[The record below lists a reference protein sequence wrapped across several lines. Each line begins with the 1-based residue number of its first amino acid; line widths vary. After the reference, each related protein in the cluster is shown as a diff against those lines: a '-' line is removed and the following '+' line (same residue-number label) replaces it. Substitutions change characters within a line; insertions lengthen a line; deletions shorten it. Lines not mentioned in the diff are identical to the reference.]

1 MRREEYLQGILGALG
16 VGEDKGVPEPVWRQE
31 EYLAAI
37 YEAIKNLN
45 PASISTWKQLVSMVR
60 DGTASTYVKPGDP
73 YYAAK
78 ESGVSVTV
86 FGDITAATVSEETFI
101 NAIGHSDAAAYEF
114 IFDGAAWTLRGDVVE
129 LSNYGITPT
138 GTPAEGDTIVVHVSA
153 DEIVLETV
161 GIGCDVPVNPNLDNS
176 ISFLTRDVQ
185 TYGSIARC
193 APQALVS
200 VQTAIASGAKAY
212 VKGDHCAYD
221 GSTTEDGNFGFV
233 APGDI
238 PAGARIRHSEL
249 GKYQSSAD
257 DYTKAKVLSGKWT
270 IYAADYSVLYS
281 NVETIEDDT
290 GALLGTVTAKDPQYL
305 ENGTAGHVNF
315 TQRNQYGSNR
325 AAHAAHNKWL
335 NSDAAGAG
343 PGEIASWWA
352 PSDEFDMPIKSTLPG
367 WLHGLDPEFRSC
379 LAKVWKRTAKSISD
393 GYGYEDTQELVW
405 VPSMTE
411 VGFGNNN
418 SVVETSPKGSGGD
431 PNWTGAYPLYDGASN
446 ADRIKYLS
454 NTARYWFL
462 RSPVPSYA
470 YSVLGVSTGGSL
482 SNDGAVGAGGAVA
495 GLCIA

>member
-1 MRREEYLQGILGALG
+1 MGKVFRDQTAKEIEEVLVGILHQMGGTLAPENAMQIQAKVRAHTIGAYLQ
-16 VGEDKGVPEPVWRQE
+16 
-31 EYLAAI
+31 
-37 YEAIKNLN
+37 
-45 PASISTWKQLVSMVR
+45 
-60 DGTASTYVKPGDP
+60 PGDP
-73 YYAAK
+73 ITVAR
-78 ESGVSVTV
+78 ESSVSATV
-86 FGDITAATVSEETFI
+86 SGDVTAATVTEETFI
-101 NAIGHSDAAAYEF
+101 EAIGHSESNAYEF
-114 IFDGAAWTLRGDVVE
+114 VYDGAAWTLHNDVVE

-138 GTPAEGDTIVVHVSA
+138 GTPAEGDTIVIHVSA
-153 DEIVLETV
+153 DHIVFETL
-161 GIGCDVPVNPNLDNS
+161 GDGCDVPVNTNLDNS
-176 ISFLTRDVQ
+176 VSFLTRDVQ

-193 APQALVS
+193 APQALATVTS
-200 VQTAIASGAKAY
+200 AIASGEKAY

-233 APGDI
+233 APGDV
-238 PAGARIRHSEL
+238 PVGAKIRHSTI
-249 GKYQSSAD
+249 GKSQTTY
-257 DYTKAKVLSGKWT
+257 AKSNVIGGKFT
-270 IYAADYSVLYS
+270 IYAADYSVLYD

-305 ENGTAGHVNF
+305 ENGTAGHANF

-325 AAHAAHNKWL
+325 AAHAAHQKWL

-343 PGEIASWWA
+343 SGQVASWWT

-379 LAKVWKRTAKSISD
+379 LAKVWKRTAKSIAD
-393 GYGYEDTQELVW
+393 GYSYEDTQELVW

-418 SVVETSPKGSGGD
+418 SVVETSPKGSAGD
-431 PNWTGAYPLYDGASN
+431 PNFTVYPLYDGASN

-462 RSPVPSYA
+462 RSPHPSYA
-470 YSVLGVSTGGSL
+470 GNVRSVNTGGSL
-482 SNDGAVGAGGAVA
+482 SYINASSAYGAVA